1 MSSAPPAS
9 AGSARPAGSGS
20 GAAASSGAQQH
31 RRNSQRGGRNRSAAS
46 ASNPHTAGL
55 KPTTTRFVGKEEGL
69 GAAFVYQAMVGSDAS
84 DQYTK
89 TTEEIIRYA
98 TTKFT
103 HGCDVE
109 QSLTDGVLLDLPLP
123 MAPTAIAPAVVP
135 DAGEL
140 LLWKMQ
146 AQMVLAKR
154 QTLQDNM
161 KGAYALIQGQCSEAV
176 LEKVRAQ
183 ANYSTVQLARDPIG
197 LLGLLRGVMYNY
209 DSRKHRA
216 VAIIELSGLLAE
228 AAQARHQSDADY
240 LDKFRTK
247 LSVLVS
253 AGGTGFFTHEGL
265 LTDALLSETPP
276 VTRTTATVIQ
286 LGEAG
291 LRAKHK
297 MEGILFLLRSIREE
311 DFV

>member
-31 RRNSQRGGRNRSAAS
+31 RRNSQRGGRNRNAAS
-46 ASNPHTAGL
+46 GSTPHTAGL

-69 GAAFVYQAMVGSDAS
+69 GAFVYQALAGSDAS
-84 DQYTK
+84 NQYTK

-109 QSLTDGVLLDLPLP
+109 QSLTDGVLLDFPLP
-123 MAPTAIAPAVVP
+123 VAPATIPPALAP

-140 LLWKMQ
+140 MLWKME

-161 KGAYALIQGQCSEAV
+161 KGAYALILGQCSEA
-176 LEKVRAQ
+176 
-183 ANYSTVQLARDPIG
+183 NTI
-197 LLGLLRGVMYNY
+197 
-209 DSRKHRA
+209 
-216 VAIIELSGLLAE
+216 
-228 AAQARHQSDADY
+228 
-240 LDKFRTK
+240 RTGSYPK
-247 LSVLVS
+247 QP
-253 AGGTGFFTHEGL
+253 F
-265 LTDALLSETPP
+265 P
-276 VTRTTATVIQ
+276 
-286 LGEAG
+286 
-291 LRAKHK
+291 
-297 MEGILFLLRSIREE
+297 
-311 DFV
+311 